1 MGCSKAEVH
10 HGVESCVGKLVE
22 VFADFL
28 KPDAAVEKALAGV
41 NLHGMISLRNIKS
54 PIDGVGRHPTC
65 EVK

>member
-1 MGCSKAEVH
+1 MGCSKTEVH

-41 NLHGMISLRNIKS
+41 NLHGMISLGNVKS
-54 PIDGVGRHPTC
+54 PID
-65 EVK
+65 